1 MDLSIPEME
10 DEMRE
15 SLPKDL
21 PLVFISS
28 VINTGIQELKD
39 LLWETL
45 QEENKDVAKQVESS
59 IIIPRIQA
67 DFEPE
72 IENE

>member
-1 MDLSIPEME
+1 
-10 DEMRE
+10 MRE

-28 VINTGIQELKD
+28 VTNTGIQELKD

-45 QEENKDVAKQVESS
+45 QEENKEVAKQVESS
-59 IIIPRIQA
+59 IEILPQA
-67 DFEPE
+67 P
-72 IENE
+72 IENDPEEELE

>member
-1 MDLSIPEME
+1 
-10 DEMRE
+10 MRE

-28 VINTGIQELKD
+28 VTNTGIQELKD

-45 QEENKDVAKQVESS
+45 QEENKEVAKQVESS
-59 IIIPRIQA
+59 INLPQTQD
-67 DFEPE
+67 DFEQLIDE
-72 IENE
+72 IE

>member
-1 MDLSIPEME
+1 
-10 DEMRE
+10 MRE

-28 VINTGIQELKD
+28 VTNTGIQELKD

-45 QEENKDVAKQVESS
+45 QEENKNVAKQVESS
-59 IIIPRIQA
+59 IDIPKKSEDLDPIIDEA
-67 DFEPE
+67 EV
-72 IENE
+72 

>member
-45 QEENKDVAKQVESS
+45 QEENKDVAKQVESF
-59 IIIPRIQA
+59 IVIPKIQA